1 MHGQFSS
8 QRESLNHADAA
19 RNRNKGAQKEGQREA
34 GQCVR
39 RLGRNSIV
47 VFVPRPL
54 QGAGRQIGKLSR
66 EFSAPDKTGGFKKQD
81 QNQQRQGHHEYSDL
95 SIGLM
100 GKIGGLGRSDAGDE
114 RRWNCCRSEKT
125 EGCKK
130 ADFLSSG
137 RRRFVHGI
145 DVAMLA

>member
-1 MHGQFSS
+1 
-8 QRESLNHADAA
+8 LNHAEAA
-19 RNRNKGAQKEGQREA
+19 RNRHKGAQKEGQRDA
-34 GQCVR
+34 GQFVR

-47 VFVPRPL
+47 VCVPRPL

-66 EFSAPDKTGGFKKQD
+66 EFAAPDKTGGFKKQD
-81 QNQQRQGHHEYSDL
+81 QNQQGQGHHEYSDL

-100 GKIGGLGRSDAGDE
+100 DKIGGLGRGNVGE
-114 RRWNCCRSEKT
+114 KRRWNCSCGEKT
-125 EGCKK
+125 EGCEK

-137 RRRFVHGI
+137 RRRCVHGI